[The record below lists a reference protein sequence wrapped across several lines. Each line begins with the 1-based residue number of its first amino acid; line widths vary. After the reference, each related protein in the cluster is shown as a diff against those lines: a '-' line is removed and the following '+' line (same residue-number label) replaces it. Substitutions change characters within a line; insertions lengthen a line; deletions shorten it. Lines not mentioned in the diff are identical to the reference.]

1 MCPSDICILSLCR
14 HICRYLVEPVSGQT
28 HIRTV
33 LSKRFLSFIQ
43 QIEKG
48 PKLTIK
54 HIMKTIKHDVRSTT
68 GSNLRNII
76 ILKNHTD
83 IEQLTVSDAAKIK
96 YHPIHDE
103 EVWRVG
109 LIDDLINIIHGCKDL
124 ENLEN
129 SELLEILDHVCVN

>member
-1 MCPSDICILSLCR
+1 ML
-14 HICRYLVEPVSGQT
+14 
-28 HIRTV
+28 
-33 LSKRFLSFIQ
+33 
-43 QIEKG
+43 
-48 PKLTIK
+48 LT
-54 HIMKTIKHDVRSTT
+54 
-68 GSNLRNII
+68 
-76 ILKNHTD
+76 NHTD

-96 YHPIHDE
+96 YQPIHDE